1 MEHARREGGLVGV
14 PGPDPVRA
22 ALDDR
27 QIRARLLRVTRKIAL
42 SVPDAEDA
50 FQDAVVQALVHADRF
65 RSDAL
70 VSTWLHR
77 IVVNAALMGRRRSA
91 VWTRRTAHVRL
102 ERDGRA
108 SIFADEGESVGAAEL
123 PDAGP
128 SPEQILSDREQ
139 RERLRIAIAQLPARA
154 RRTVDAFLLAQTIE
168 QDVES
173 VPVDGREDDPANQT
187 VRGAGEAADAG
198 DAGGAVGPGRPVT
211 SNAIRARL
219 SRARARLR
227 DLVGAMELAMPG
239 TA

>member
-1 MEHARREGGLVGV
+1 MGV
-14 PGPDPVRA
+14 PVSDPVRA
-22 ALDDR
+22 ALHDR
-27 QIRARLLRVTRKIAL
+27 QLHARLLSVTRRIAL
-42 SVPDAEDA
+42 SAPDAEDA

-91 VWTRRTAHVRL
+91 VWTRRTAHLRL
-102 ERDGRA
+102 DRDGRA
-108 SIFADEGESVGAAEL
+108 SIFADESEPGGAAEL

-139 RERLRIAIAQLPARA
+139 RERLRVAIAQLPARA
-154 RRTVDAFLLAQTIE
+154 RKTVDAFLLAQAGE
-168 QDVES
+168 HDGES
-173 VPVDGREDDPANQT
+173 LPVDGCDDVPT
-187 VRGAGEAADAG
+187 DETIRGAGR
-198 DAGGAVGPGRPVT
+198 AGGAVGAGRPVT